1 MKREI
6 PVKNYVILILV
17 FLVTIVAVFYVRDW
31 YNTTKNYYA
40 QNSVMTKVVR
50 EIKSEE
56 ISNYILEN
64 QRFILY
70 VSSGH
75 DSGIKNFEDDFK
87 NLIQSLDLT
96 DDVLYM
102 NLDGV
107 NSESF
112 YDLLKNNYVHN
123 SKIKNQIVDSNSSL
137 YLFTDGKVSGVLN
150 NVSDYSIK
158 RLENIIKSW
167 GVDDA

>member
-1 MKREI
+1 MKKEI
-6 PVKNYVILILV
+6 PAKNYVILILV
-17 FLVTIVAVFYVRDW
+17 FFVTIVAVFYVRDW
-31 YNTTKNYYA
+31 YNTTKDYYA

-56 ISNYILEN
+56 LSNYILEN

-70 VSSGH
+70 VSYGNNSE
-75 DSGIKNFEDDFK
+75 IKNFEDDFK
-87 NLIQSLDLT
+87 ELIKSLDLT

-107 NSESF
+107 NTSSF
-112 YDLLKNNYVHN
+112 YDLLRSNYASN

-137 YLFTDGKVSGVLN
+137 YLFTEGKVSNVLN

-158 RLENIIKSW
+158 RLENIIGSW
-167 GVDDA
+167 GVDNA

>member
-87 NLIQSLDLT
+87 NLIQSLDIT

-107 NSESF
+107 NATNF
-112 YDLLKNNYVHN
+112 YNLLKNNYALN
-123 SKIKNQIVDSNSSL
+123 SKMKNQIVDSNSSL

>member
-1 MKREI
+1 MKKEI
-6 PVKNYVILILV
+6 PYKNYIILILV
-17 FLVTIVAVFYVRDW
+17 FLMTILVTFYVRDW
-31 YNTTKNYYA
+31 YNTTKVYYA

-70 VSSGH
+70 VSSGQN
-75 DSGIKNFEDDFK
+75 SQIKDFEDEFK
-87 NLIQSLDLT
+87 NLIQNLDIN

-107 NSESF
+107 NMESF
-112 YDLLKNNYVHN
+112 YDLLKNNYSSN
-123 SKIKNQIVDSNSSL
+123 AKLKNQIVSSDSSL
-137 YLFTDGKVSGVLN
+137 YLFTDGKIVNVLN
-150 NVSDYSIK
+150 NVSDYSVK
-158 RLENIIKSW
+158 RLENIIRSW
-167 GVDDA
+167 GLDNA